1 MRELSGSRAVPRG
14 HRSLGAAG
22 GGDTNPAPPP
32 NTHCKWPAAAELRCC
47 GCPPAPGGDH
57 AAPPRP
63 PGPAAAA
70 GSREDGAWHLPRG
83 ARPHHRG
90 PRGLCEA
97 LRRVRGPRGEPPG
110 RPRGRRHRAPQH
122 PAHPQGQ
129 QDPLHR
135 GQGQRLPC
143 EPGAR
148 HGQRAALPPEA
159 DVAVEPARH
168 QHLQDEGETRG
179 RVPKLHQGAAGAE
192 REPALRVRHQRL
204 QPRLRQLQHGHAG
217 ARWGQHQR
225 HGTVPLR
232 PQARQR
238 GPVHRGD
245 AVHGHGD
252 RFPGH
257 RRRHLPQPGGQPD
270 PAHRQARLQVVQR
283 ALLRARRG
291 VEEPRLL
298 LLPRDRHGVQLP
310 GEGGGVPSGSGV
322 QERHG
327 GVAAGAG
334 EAVDVLPQGPAQ
346 LLRAGRLAL
355 LLQRHPGRDRHPG
368 AGRAPRGARRLLYAH
383 QQHPRLSRVRLRHDP
398 SGRRLRGTIP
408 GAEIPRIHLDAGAR
422 GHGAEAAVSE
432 PGCCAAPGMRY
443 NSSSTF
449 PDEIL
454 TFVKTHPLMDE
465 AVPSLGNVPWIV
477 RTMSRYQL
485 RRIVVDT
492 AAGPWGNHTVVF
504 LGSSTGTVLKFL
516 IHPNATRSP
525 APAPPG
531 SQSVFLEEFETYQ
544 PGRCGRDTEDE
555 RRLLG
560 LELDKAAGALLLAFP
575 PCVARVPVARC
586 QQHSGCMKNCLG
598 SRDPYCGW
606 TPEGSCIFLE
616 PSPRT
621 AFEQDIAGGSTSH
634 LGECEGL
641 VTESFVD
648 EPDGLVSVNLLVI
661 SSVAAFVIG
670 AVISG
675 FSVCWF
681 IGHRDR
687 KELARRKDKET
698 ILAHSESVVSVSRLG
713 ERRARGG
720 QPGALLAPLM
730 PNGWPKEL
738 GKASQ
743 HDLDSGVLPTPEQT
757 PLQQKRCPGTLQN
770 CTWEQSH
777 NIINAALR
785 DPGTAATAAATAA
798 GRLHAGPGRPARGMP
813 LSCHAILVD
822 QELEA
827 ELSDSSG
834 DGHWGR
840 DPPEGP
846 RARQHPPATGA
857 RRPPR
862 SSYGDFAG
870 TPRPSPDR
878 RRVVSA
884 PGGDGGDFA
893 EGPPWHPEQL
903 NFNANNGTGRP
914 GAHLKRNH
922 TFNSGEAPAG
932 GYGRHGTAPRAH
944 GAGPPRALT
953 DLHHLL
959 RYGVERT
966 PSGK

>member
-1 MRELSGSRAVPRG
+1 MRPPRAPLVLLLLLAAERTARGTFPEEPGPITVAPEDYVKHYAVFVGHGGSRLAAPEGAGTERLNIQRILKVNRTLFIGDRDNVYRVSLEPGTGSELRYHRKLTWQSNQHDISICKMKGKHEAECRNFIKVLLVRNESLLFVCGTNAFNPVCANYSMDTLEPVGDNISGMARCPYDPKHANVALFTGGMLFTATVTDFLAIDAVIY
-14 HRSLGAAG
+14 RSLGDSPTLRTVKHDSKWFKEPYFVHAVEWRSHVYFFFREIAMEYNYLEKVVVSRVARVCKNDMG
-22 GGDTNPAPPP
+22 GSQRVLEKQWTSFLKARLNCSVPGDSHFYFNVIQAVTDIL
-32 NTHCKWPAAAELRCC
+32 EL
-47 GCPPAPGGDH
+47 D
-57 AAPPRP
+57 
-63 PGPAAAA
+63 
-70 GSREDGAWHLPRG
+70 
-83 ARPHHRG
+83 
-90 PRGLCEA
+90 
-97 LRRVRGPRGEPPG
+97 G
-110 RPRGRRHRAPQH
+110 RPVVLAVFSTPTNSIPGSAVCAFDMTQVAAVFEGRFREQKS
-122 PAHPQGQ
+122 
-129 QDPLHR
+129 
-135 GQGQRLPC
+135 
-143 EPGAR
+143 
-148 HGQRAALPPEA
+148 PESIWTPVPE
-159 DVAVEPARH
+159 DM
-168 QHLQDEGETRG
+168 
-179 RVPKLHQGAAGAE
+179 VPK
-192 REPALRVRHQRL
+192 
-204 QPRLRQLQHGHAG
+204 PR
-217 ARWGQHQR
+217 
-225 HGTVPLR
+225 
-232 PQARQR
+232 
-238 GPVHRGD
+238 
-245 AVHGHGD
+245 
-252 RFPGH
+252 
-257 RRRHLPQPGGQPD
+257 
-270 PAHRQARLQVVQR
+270 
-283 ALLRARRG
+283 
-291 VEEPRLL
+291 
-298 LLPRDRHGVQLP
+298 
-310 GEGGGVPSGSGV
+310 
-322 QERHG
+322 
-327 GVAAGAG
+327 
-334 EAVDVLPQGPAQ
+334 
-346 LLRAGRLAL
+346 
-355 LLQRHPGRDRHPG
+355 
-368 AGRAPRGARRLLYAH
+368 
-383 QQHPRLSRVRLRHDP
+383 
-398 SGRRLRGTIP
+398 
-408 GAEIPRIHLDAGAR
+408 
-422 GHGAEAAVSE
+422 

-477 RTMSRYQL
+477 RTMSRASLGSHRRYQL

>member
-1 MRELSGSRAVPRG
+1 LPAPREIMWPPLVLLLLLTAERTAHGTFPEEPSPIAVAPEDYVKHYTVFVGHGSSRPTGPEGSGTERLNIQRILKVNRTLFVGDRDNVYRVSLEPSTASEMRYHRKLTWRSNQHDISICRMKGKHEAECRNFIKVMLVRNESLLFVCGTNAFNPICANYSMDTLEPVGDNISGMARCPYDPKHANVALFTGGMLFTATVTDFLAIDAVIY
-14 HRSLGAAG
+14 RSLGDSPTLRTVKHDSKWFKEPYFVHAVEWRSHVYFFFREIAMEFNYLEKVVVSRVARVCKNDMG
-22 GGDTNPAPPP
+22 GSQRVLEKQWTSFLKARLNCSVPGDSHFYFNVIQAVTDIL
-32 NTHCKWPAAAELRCC
+32 EL
-47 GCPPAPGGDH
+47 D
-57 AAPPRP
+57 
-63 PGPAAAA
+63 
-70 GSREDGAWHLPRG
+70 
-83 ARPHHRG
+83 
-90 PRGLCEA
+90 
-97 LRRVRGPRGEPPG
+97 G
-110 RPRGRRHRAPQH
+110 RPVVLAVFSTPANSIPGSAVCAFDMTQVAAVFEGRFREQKS
-122 PAHPQGQ
+122 
-129 QDPLHR
+129 
-135 GQGQRLPC
+135 
-143 EPGAR
+143 
-148 HGQRAALPPEA
+148 PESIWTPVPE
-159 DVAVEPARH
+159 DM
-168 QHLQDEGETRG
+168 
-179 RVPKLHQGAAGAE
+179 VPK
-192 REPALRVRHQRL
+192 
-204 QPRLRQLQHGHAG
+204 PR
-217 ARWGQHQR
+217 
-225 HGTVPLR
+225 
-232 PQARQR
+232 
-238 GPVHRGD
+238 
-245 AVHGHGD
+245 
-252 RFPGH
+252 
-257 RRRHLPQPGGQPD
+257 
-270 PAHRQARLQVVQR
+270 
-283 ALLRARRG
+283 
-291 VEEPRLL
+291 
-298 LLPRDRHGVQLP
+298 
-310 GEGGGVPSGSGV
+310 
-322 QERHG
+322 
-327 GVAAGAG
+327 
-334 EAVDVLPQGPAQ
+334 
-346 LLRAGRLAL
+346 
-355 LLQRHPGRDRHPG
+355 
-368 AGRAPRGARRLLYAH
+368 
-383 QQHPRLSRVRLRHDP
+383 
-398 SGRRLRGTIP
+398 
-408 GAEIPRIHLDAGAR
+408 
-422 GHGAEAAVSE
+422 

-465 AVPSLGNVPWIV
+465 AVPSLGNAPWII

-485 RRIVVDT
+485 RKIVVDI

-516 IHPNATRSP
+516 IHPNATSSP

-560 LELDKAAGALLLAFP
+560 LELDKTAGSLLLAFP

-586 QQHSGCMKNCLG
+586 QQHSGCIKNCLG

-606 TPEGSCIFLE
+606 TTEGSCVFLE

-621 AFEQDIAGGSTSH
+621 AFEQDIAGGSTLH

-698 ILAHSESVVSVSRLG
+698 ILAHSESVMSVSRLG

-738 GKASQ
+738 SKASQ

-757 PLQQKRCPGTLQN
+757 PLQQKRCPSTLQN

-785 DPGTAATAAATAA
+785 DPGATGA
-798 GRLHAGPGRPARGMP
+798 GRLHAGPGHPARGMP
-813 LSCHAILVD
+813 LSCHTIL
-822 QELEA
+822 
-827 ELSDSSG
+827 
-834 DGHWGR
+834 
-840 DPPEGP
+840 
-846 RARQHPPATGA
+846 HPPAGA

-862 SSYGDFAG
+862 SSYGDFAS

-884 PGGDGGDFA
+884 PGGEGGDFV

-903 NFNANNGTGRP
+903 NFNANNGTDRP

-922 TFNSGEAPAG
+922 TFNTGKAPAG
-932 GYGRHGTAPRAH
+932 GYGQHGTAPRAP

-959 RYGVERT
+959 RYSMERT

>member
-1 MRELSGSRAVPRG
+1 SWTPLVLVGVQRLACNPPPRVPPTDVKHYAVFVGHGTSRPAGPEAGGTQRLNIQRILKVNRTLFIGERDNVYRVSLEPTSASEMRYHRKLTWRSNQHDISICRMKGKHEAECRNFVKVLLVRNESLLFVCGTNAFNPVCANYSMDTLEPIGDNISGMARCPYDPKHANVALFTGGMLFTATVTDFLAIDAVIY
-14 HRSLGAAG
+14 RSLGDSPTLRTVKHDSKWFKEPYFVHAVEWKSHVYFFFREIAMEFNYLEKVVVSRVARVCKNDMG
-22 GGDTNPAPPP
+22 GSQRVLEKQWTSFLKARLNCSVPGDSHFYFNVIQAVTDIL
-32 NTHCKWPAAAELRCC
+32 EL
-47 GCPPAPGGDH
+47 D
-57 AAPPRP
+57 
-63 PGPAAAA
+63 
-70 GSREDGAWHLPRG
+70 
-83 ARPHHRG
+83 
-90 PRGLCEA
+90 
-97 LRRVRGPRGEPPG
+97 G
-110 RPRGRRHRAPQH
+110 RPMVLAVFSTPANSIPGSAVCAFDMTQVAAVFEGRFREQKS
-122 PAHPQGQ
+122 
-129 QDPLHR
+129 
-135 GQGQRLPC
+135 
-143 EPGAR
+143 
-148 HGQRAALPPEA
+148 PESIWTPVPE
-159 DVAVEPARH
+159 DM
-168 QHLQDEGETRG
+168 
-179 RVPKLHQGAAGAE
+179 VPK
-192 REPALRVRHQRL
+192 
-204 QPRLRQLQHGHAG
+204 PR
-217 ARWGQHQR
+217 
-225 HGTVPLR
+225 
-232 PQARQR
+232 
-238 GPVHRGD
+238 
-245 AVHGHGD
+245 
-252 RFPGH
+252 
-257 RRRHLPQPGGQPD
+257 
-270 PAHRQARLQVVQR
+270 
-283 ALLRARRG
+283 
-291 VEEPRLL
+291 
-298 LLPRDRHGVQLP
+298 
-310 GEGGGVPSGSGV
+310 
-322 QERHG
+322 
-327 GVAAGAG
+327 
-334 EAVDVLPQGPAQ
+334 
-346 LLRAGRLAL
+346 
-355 LLQRHPGRDRHPG
+355 
-368 AGRAPRGARRLLYAH
+368 
-383 QQHPRLSRVRLRHDP
+383 
-398 SGRRLRGTIP
+398 
-408 GAEIPRIHLDAGAR
+408 
-422 GHGAEAAVSE
+422 
-432 PGCCAAPGMRY
+432 PGCCASPGMRY

-454 TFVKTHPLMDE
+454 NFVKTHPLMDE
-465 AVPSLGNVPWIV
+465 AVPSLGNVPWIL

-485 RRIVVDT
+485 RKIVVDN

-504 LGSSTGTVLKFL
+504 LGSSTGTILKFL
-516 IHPNATRSP
+516 IQPNASTSP
-525 APAPPG
+525 ASAPPG

-560 LELDKAAGALLLAFP
+560 LELDKAAGSLLLAFP

-616 PSPRT
+616 PR
-621 AFEQDIAGGSTSH
+621 
-634 LGECEGL
+634 L

-738 GKASQ
+738 GKVTQ

-757 PLQQKRCPGTLQN
+757 PLQQKRCPGALQN

-785 DPGTAATAAATAA
+785 DTAGSGTAGGA
-798 GRLHAGPGRPARGMP
+798 GRLRAGSGRSARGIP

-846 RARQHPPATGA
+846 RTRQQQQQHPPAAGT

-870 TPRPSPDR
+870 TPHPSPDR

-884 PGGDGGDFA
+884 PGGEGGDFT

-922 TFNSGEAPAG
+922 TFNSGEASAGG
-932 GYGRHGTAPRAH
+932 GYGRHGTAPRAP
-944 GAGPPRALT
+944 GPPRALT